1 MRLVVVTR
9 TTRTTRTTRAAW
21 VTRAA
26 WIMASALLVSGPAK
40 AQTGAGAR
48 PSALERQLAIYKQ
61 ILGDWAGLSRYGS
74 DDAELPPPAP
84 GEARVVF
91 LGDQI
96 VEAWGAQGRTSS
108 TSSTFFPGRP
118 YINRGI
124 EGQTTGQM
132 LVRFRQDVIALKPKV
147 VVIAGG
153 TNDLTGV
160 LGPGT
165 EGTIADNITSMTE
178 LAKANGIRVV
188 LSSVTPVCDCFK
200 EQTDIRPPG
209 KIIGLNAWIRDYAAR
224 SGSVYLNFYAGLA
237 EGRSLKQGFTAD
249 GLMPNAAGYGV
260 MTRLAEEA
268 IAAALAK

>member
-1 MRLVVVTR
+1 MRMRLVVVTR
-9 TTRTTRTTRAAW
+9 AIQAAW
-21 VTRAA
+21 ATRAA

-74 DDAELPPPAP
+74 EDAELPPPAP
-84 GEARVVF
+84 REARVVF

-96 VEAWGAQGRTSS
+96 VEAWGAPGRASS
-108 TSSTFFPGRP
+108 TSSTFSTSFPGRP

-124 EGQTTGQM
+124 AGQTTGQM

-224 SGSVYLNFYAGLA
+224 SGSVYLNFYAGLV

-249 GLMPNAAGYGV
+249 GLMPNPAGYGV
-260 MTRLAEEA
+260 MTGLAEEA